1 MSGHNKWSKIK
12 HVKAKNE
19 AANAKVFTKILREL
33 AVAVKEGGAD
43 PNSNNK
49 LKNVI
54 AKAKAVNMPN
64 DNVNRVIKKTS
75 GELDSINYNS
85 IMYEGYGPAGS
96 AVMVDVLT
104 DNKNRTAGELRH
116 YFDKFGGSL
125 GVSNSVSYLFN
136 RIGEIIVLK
145 GEGSSDDDIM
155 MLGLEAGADDVEI
168 NDTYYRIVTNPESFY
183 AVKDFLETN
192 KLEIAEAD
200 INFVPTNYLDL
211 PQDKL
216 TSFGKLISALEDN
229 DDVQQVFHNVNLPED
244 EDSEE

>member
-1 MSGHNKWSKIK
+1 
-12 HVKAKNE
+12 
-19 AANAKVFTKILREL
+19 
-33 AVAVKEGGAD
+33 
-43 PNSNNK
+43 
-49 LKNVI
+49 
-54 AKAKAVNMPN
+54 MPN